1 VWGWKFKWPTL
12 TLIRILWALRKLLW
26 PIVLQ
31 LFSVVKISYT
41 LRAGH
46 TGSRVL
52 TSKSLE
58 VSPCNLSH
66 WEHGSGDFVTTHK
79 VPSPKH
85 DVNACTTTLFVGDGL
100 LLRVGSNIMGDPT
113 LNTSP
118 NEYFTIKIIKI
129 PTATIINHTLMTS
142 WDSKVGTWTPK
153 LGLGLHVGTW
163 DLGLG
168 TPCEPALLTKPK
180 RRRTF
185 IQTRNGRTVRLYPLL
200 WKTITLDVHFAHAS
214 PWLFTILI
222 TKPFLNSMHLLLKY
236 GFRTEATHS

>member
-1 VWGWKFKWPTL
+1 MWGWKFKWPTL
-12 TLIRILWALRKLLW
+12 ILIRILWALRKLLW

-31 LFSVVKISYT
+31 LFSVVKISYNKPS
-41 LRAGH
+41 RPGH

-52 TSKSLE
+52 TPKSLE

-85 DVNACTTTLFVGDGL
+85 DMNACTTTFFVGDGL
-100 LLRVGSNIMGDPT
+100 LLRVGSNRMGDLT

-142 WDSKVGTWTPK
+142 WDSKVGTWPPC
-153 LGLGLHVGTW
+153 W

-168 TPCEPALLTKPK
+168 TWDSM
-180 RRRTF
+180 RT
-185 IQTRNGRTVRLYPLL
+185 GSSY
-200 WKTITLDVHFAHAS
+200 KA
-214 PWLFTILI
+214 
-222 TKPFLNSMHLLLKY
+222 K
-236 GFRTEATHS
+236 EATYFYTNKKR